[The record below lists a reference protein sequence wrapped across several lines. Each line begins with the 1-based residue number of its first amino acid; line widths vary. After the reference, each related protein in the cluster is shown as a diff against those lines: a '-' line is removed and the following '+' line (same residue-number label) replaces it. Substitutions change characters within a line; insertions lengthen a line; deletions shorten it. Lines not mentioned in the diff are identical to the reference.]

1 MDFTVHEKE
10 HNMVVI
16 DCPERLDLN
25 QSEELKKIFA
35 EEIDKNKYRFIINLT
50 RTTYVD
56 SSGLGAIVSH
66 IAKSR
71 SNGGDIR
78 LALTSG
84 LILKLLEVTNLNK
97 ILKTYDDVDTAI
109 SSYITLE
116 DVQRLA
122 NGACL

>member
-10 HNMVVI
+10 HNIVVI

-25 QSEELKKIFA
+25 QSDDLKKILA

-109 SSYITLE
+109 SSY
-116 DVQRLA
+116 
-122 NGACL
+122 